1 MRGSVSLAA
10 SALGRQGMANDPRN
24 PSGPGAPAPDFLAG
38 LDAFSRKIDE
48 EQKAHERAEAER
60 RRKEEEE
67 TRRRAEAE
75 RVRQAEAQAQRKA
88 ETEKQS
94 GGPRFAALEMLRN
107 QAAGRPAGD
116 DAASRRAQAKPVIHR
131 NLLSAMHYL
140 AEFAKELNGAL
151 PTTESPY
158 RFIYLQPAS

>member
-1 MRGSVSLAA
+1 
-10 SALGRQGMANDPRN
+10 MANNPRN
-24 PSGPGAPAPDFLAG
+24 PSGPGSPAPDFLAG

-48 EQKAHERAEAER
+48 EQRAHERAAAER

-88 ETEKQS
+88 ETEKHS

-107 QAAGRPAGD
+107 QSAGRPPGHHAP
-116 DAASRRAQAKPVIHR
+116 SPRAHAKPVIHT
-131 NLLSAMHYL
+131 
-140 AEFAKELNGAL
+140 
-151 PTTESPY
+151 PTPS
-158 RFIYLQPAS
+158 